1 MDNWVHTT
9 SHSGICHAVHLAR
22 TFFPVHVCGQLFSCR
37 FVDLQ
42 HIDCSSVHA
51 PSTETDMPHD
61 YKRTCSDHMLENCGS
76 YQILLVNNTHTH
88 KFLGCTKV
96 GATPANSHNDL
107 CQPVHFAGTCD
118 RTDLVVCACGQHT
131 DRCYRLAAAEENM
144 TCSPCGQHAHNRI
157 K

>member
-22 TFFPVHVCGQLFSCR
+22 TFVPVHVCGQLLSCR

-42 HIDCSSVHA
+42 HIDCSSVHAPSTETDIDCSSVHA

-61 YKRTCSDHMLENCGS
+61 YKRTCSDHMLKNCGS

-88 KFLGCTKV
+88 KFLGCTKA

-107 CQPVHFAGTCD
+107 CQPVHLAGTCD
-118 RTDLVVCACGQHT
+118 
-131 DRCYRLAAAEENM
+131 
-144 TCSPCGQHAHNRI
+144 
-157 K
+157 